1 MDYSKGTIEMARLI
15 AENCTSCQR
24 CMKDCLFLQ
33 QYCDDPK
40 KLFQQFLA
48 EGLVVCPL
56 KLKLD
61 EAFLAMRQDLIK
73 EGLPLKQLKSVEMH
87 QKLSTSKLFTAVNR
101 GEEK

>member
-48 EGLVVCPL
+48 EGLEPQSFHTPVCC
-56 KLKLD
+56 
-61 EAFLAMRQDLIK
+61 AVAV
-73 EGLPLKQLKSVEMH
+73 QLFV
-87 QKLSTSKLFTAVNR
+87 R
-101 GEEK
+101 